1 VTCEAAERKSLA
13 LLREWLSPAQLSQYE
28 KDKAFETIGSKTGK
42 RYRIRQGHQQNV
54 FELDDKG
61 QPVRGLCFV
70 PLGFLASGDV
80 MLAQKIA
87 LETDEEAAMQVAL
100 PFSAGMEPGR
110 FARLVATD
118 VRHVWCFQGF
128 TMNCLARVAQLL
140 GLRGPAA
147 RVLFLQAARLTHPR
161 PRLAY
166 PPLPQLL
173 RRVRVLR
180 HDRSRRRL
188 AG

>member
-1 VTCEAAERKSLA
+1 MTCAAAERKSLA
-13 LLREWLSPAQLSQYE
+13 LLREWLSPAQLCQYE

-42 RYRIRQGHQQNV
+42 RYRIKQGHQQNV

-100 PFSAGMEPGR
+100 PFSAGTAPGR
-110 FARLVATD
+110 FARLVARD
-118 VRHVWCFQGF
+118 ARRVWCFQGF

-140 GLRGPAA
+140 GRGPAA
-147 RVLFLQAARLTHPR
+147 RVLFLQAARLMHPR
-161 PRLAY
+161 HRLAR

-180 HDRSRRRL
+180 HDRSRSRL